1 MDVKPIHNTHM
12 TKLYILTID
21 EVCDYVDQS
30 YKPEV
35 YLTKK
40 EAVAAFKDYK
50 KEAQKDYKDILDSEY
65 VQEGYDNKDALH
77 FECYRDGY
85 YAQDHYSVTVHTIEV
100 SGLKKVA

>member
-12 TKLYILTID
+12 KLYILTID
-21 EVCDYVDQS
+21 EVCDYVDQF

-35 YLTKK
+35 YLKKK

-50 KEAQKDYKDILDSEY
+50 KEILDSEY

>member
-1 MDVKPIHNTHM
+1 M

-21 EVCDYVDQS
+21 EVCDYVDQR

-35 YLTKK
+35 YLKKK
-40 EAVAAFKDYK
+40 EAVAAF
-50 KEAQKDYKDILDSEY
+50 KDYKDILDSEY

>member
-1 MDVKPIHNTHM
+1 M

-50 KEAQKDYKDILDSEY
+50 KEAQKDYKEILDSEY
-65 VQEGYDNKDALH
+65 VQEGYTSRDGGMH

-85 YAQDHYSVTVHTIEV
+85 YAQDHFSVTLHVMEV
-100 SGLKKVA
+100 NGLKKVA